1 MEPSSLR
8 ETSPSL
14 LFRCTVEDAA
24 TYTVKVK
31 NAYGQAS
38 SFAKVLVRSE
48 SSRAQQ
54 ARQPTANPEWADE
67 DAGLSQTRGRA
78 GVFVLGL
85 SNQSSHPDSCFPEA
99 FRASEIIH
107 PQAIQPISQFSAC
120 SRAGLS
126 HWVGLGSRPSS
137 GPLGRQRGPQ
147 QSSGGKGRVL
157 PPPLLTLTA
166 LFSFWC
172 VSSGSSWTFIR
183 AQSRRDPR
191 VHQTPDH
198 KLPLM
203 LMGRVSLGAILLL

>member
-1 MEPSSLR
+1 M
-8 ETSPSL
+8 
-14 LFRCTVEDAA
+14 EDAA

-54 ARQPTANPEWADE
+54 ARQPTANPGQADE
-67 DAGLSQTRGRA
+67 DAGVRQTRGAA

-85 SNQSSHPDSCFPEA
+85 SNQSSHWDSCFPKA
-99 FRASEIIH
+99 FKASEILH
-107 PQAIQPISQFSAC
+107 PQAIQPVSQFSAC

-126 HWVGLGSRPSS
+126 HQVGLGSRSQDLWEGGLVPS
-137 GPLGRQRGPQ
+137 R
-147 QSSGGKGRVL
+147 GKGRVL

-172 VSSGSSWTFIR
+172 VFPI
-183 AQSRRDPR
+183 
-191 VHQTPDH
+191 
-198 KLPLM
+198 
-203 LMGRVSLGAILLL
+203 